1 MPPSDLPLFA
11 HWETTLHDLLAR
23 TRKFP
28 KSVRHTFAS
37 RIDNLGLD
45 VVERLVEARWTRA
58 KAGILRAASLDVEK
72 LRILCRIAHDEGFL
86 DHRGYEHVARNLD
99 EAGRMLG
106 GWIKQVDA
114 R

>member
-1 MPPSDLPLFA
+1 MPPSELPLFT
-11 HWETTLHDLLAR
+11 HWDTTLKDLLSR

-28 KSVRHTFAS
+28 KSVRHTFAN
-37 RIDNLGLD
+37 RIEDLALD
-45 VVERLVEARWTRA
+45 VVERLVEARWARS
-58 KAGILRAASLDVEK
+58 KAAILRAASLDVEK
-72 LRILCRIAHDEGFL
+72 LRILCRLAHDEGFL

-106 GWIKQVDA
+106 GWIKQQDA

>member
-1 MPPSDLPLFA
+1 MPPSELPLFA

-28 KSVRHTFAS
+28 KNVRFTFTN
-37 RIDNLGLD
+37 RIDNIALD
-45 VVERLVEARWTRA
+45 VAERIVEARWARK
-58 KAGILRAASLDVEK
+58 KAETLRQASLGVER
-72 LRILCRIAHDEGFL
+72 LRILCRLAHDEGFL

-106 GWIKQVDA
+106 GWIRQADA